1 VIFSYTAILL
11 RYETEDDGSVVGI
24 IVVLPFLVLLLLAFD
39 TVMT

>member
-1 VIFSYTAILL
+1 MIFSNTAILL
-11 RYETEDDGSVVGI
+11 WYETEDNGSVLGI